1 MSTDAIDVKN
11 TGVTSSNNKPQKEKP
26 ARAVGSVG
34 QAKSAEDATLVR
46 ALVSAGSIS
55 DPDGPRG
62 RLIGAAARLFQDK
75 GFALTTVRDIAAE
88 VGILS
93 GSIFHHVKNKEE
105 LLCAI
110 MLEVTRLAKAR
121 MAAAVERQTHPRDRL
136 LACITC
142 ELEAI
147 HGLAV
152 PGFPILVTEWRCLS
166 PANQAKVL
174 AEREQYEAIWLQVLE
189 QRPPDC
195 GIADPQLARR
205 LLLGALSHTHNWF
218 KPRGRGLTMKT
229 LAEQALLTVWS
240 NSHH

>member
-1 MSTDAIDVKN
+1 M
-11 TGVTSSNNKPQKEKP
+11 NNSKQQQKG
-26 ARAVGSVG
+26 RVVRGMVGVG
-34 QAKSAEDATLVR
+34 QLKSADEARLVR
-46 ALVSAGSIS
+46 ELVSSGSIS
-55 DPDGPRG
+55 DPSSPRG

-121 MAAAVERQTHPRDRL
+121 MTAAIEQQTHPRDRL

-166 PANQAKVL
+166 AENQAKVL
-174 AEREQYEAIWLQVLE
+174 AEREQYESIWLQELG

-195 GIADPQLARR
+195 GVADPQLARR
-205 LLLGALSHTHNWF
+205 LLLGALSHTHSWF
-218 KPRGRGLTMKT
+218 KPRGRGLTMKM
-229 LAEQALLTVWS
+229 LAEQALLTVWP